1 MKRTATTLIALL
13 VALVAS
19 VSLPAPARAALRVPQ
34 VPVLGGTLQGYLTGV
49 GESINVLTDQSSTQ
63 SWTRTVSTTTGFT
76 IQVELSANAN
86 LNEFGMYNGS
96 AAVPTLFMLL
106 PGSAG
111 AAFHAAATFRPGG
124 LLIVSRI
131 DALGNFVNQQN
142 FTGVDETNFGFY
154 LKGPSGTFFSQD
166 FRNPGGQAQAVSLQS
181 TAANAGNWWMCFE
194 ESSGA
199 AGSDRDFDDSVILME
214 SVNPTPVNSASW
226 GQLKAGYR

>member
-1 MKRTATTLIALL
+1 MKRTATTLIVLL

-19 VSLPAPARAALRVPQ
+19 VAPARAALRVPQ

-49 GESINVLTDQSSTQ
+49 GESINVLTGQSSTQ

-76 IQVELSANAN
+76 IQVELTANAS

-111 AAFHAAATFRPGG
+111 AASHASATFRPGN
-124 LLIVSRI
+124 LLIVSRL
-131 DALGNFVNQQN
+131 DALGNFIGQQT

-154 LKGPSGTFFSQD
+154 VKGPGGTFFSQD
-166 FRNPGGQAQAVSLQS
+166 FRNPGGTAQGISFQG

-194 ESSGA
+194 ESSVA
-199 AGSDRDFDDSVILME
+199 AGSDRDFDDSVVLME
-214 SVNPTPVNSASW
+214 SVNPTPVNSTSW
-226 GQLKAGYR
+226 GQLKARFR